1 MRFTDAAQQQIP
13 FYFLSFFSG
22 FSRQCGSKGSWKSAS
37 CLYQWKLHMERK
49 YKGVRGEA
57 TFFSSLVFQ
66 LTGSLMFCLCHFET
80 LASPALHG
88 EYRVHETKPFQPW
101 RSSWATIIWI
111 ANRCLTEFLRQ
122 PVGGGNEAGAF
133 MKRCKGGIWIMWEC
147 ANRADISTAFKKWE
161 EKSIKHS
168 ITNCDIAS
176 IQGHQISGLF
186 GCCRQVPVD
195 YLAAVDEVQW
205 E

>member
-1 MRFTDAAQQQIP
+1 
-13 FYFLSFFSG
+13 
-22 FSRQCGSKGSWKSAS
+22 
-37 CLYQWKLHMERK
+37 
-49 YKGVRGEA
+49 
-57 TFFSSLVFQ
+57 
-66 LTGSLMFCLCHFET
+66 MFCLCHFET

-88 EYRVHETKPFQPW
+88 EYCVHETKPFQPW

-133 MKRCKGGIWIMWEC
+133 MKRCKGGIWIIWEC
-147 ANRADISTAFKKWE
+147 ANGADISTAFKKWE

-176 IQGHQISGLF
+176 IQGHQIFWLNKFKKKREYYEQEDSSHA
-186 GCCRQVPVD
+186 PST
-195 YLAAVDEVQW
+195 LAEQSYIKSTQPTTTLEPLSLTKLPMLLIHSKLMAQSCE
-205 E
+205 